1 MSENE
6 ATTEDWVSGPH
17 RVDTPH
23 PELTD
28 GLANLWGR
36 VATAGGAVGFGP
48 ADPVEEL
55 HAAAKELVE
64 EVTNKRVRL
73 ITLGKGHVL
82 VGAVALRQQRLP
94 VQRHTA
100 QLLWLLVDPDLQGQG
115 WEQQLHD
122 AALAQA
128 QALGLEKLELSA
140 RGGSDLAQLLESN
153 AWVERGRWSGAV
165 RLADGEEHAEV
176 WFARDV

>member
-1 MSENE
+1 M
-6 ATTEDWVSGPH
+6 TEDNATEDFITGPH

-23 PELTD
+23 PDLTD

-48 ADPVEEL
+48 SDPVEEL

-64 EVTNKRVRL
+64 EVSNKRVRL
-73 ITLGKGHVL
+73 MTLGKGHVL
-82 VGAVALRQQRLP
+82 VGAAALRQQRLP

-100 QLLWLLVDPDLQGQG
+100 QLLWLLVDPELQGQG
-115 WEQQLHD
+115 WDQQLHD
-122 AALAQA
+122 AVLTQA
-128 QALGLEKLELSA
+128 HAFGLRRLELFA
-140 RGGSDLAQLLESN
+140 REGSDLARFVESN
-153 AWVERGRWSGAV
+153 GWVEQGRWPGAV
-165 RLADGEEHAEV
+165 RVAEGDEHAEV

>member
-1 MSENE
+1 MAENDE
-6 ATTEDWVSGPH
+6 TTEDWVSGPH

-48 ADPVEEL
+48 SDPVEEL

-64 EVTNKRVRL
+64 EVTSKRVRL

-82 VGAVALRQQRLP
+82 AGAVALRQQWLP

-100 QLLWLLVDPDLQGQG
+100 QLLWVLVDPDLQGQG
-115 WEQQLHD
+115 WDQQLHD
-122 AALAQA
+122 AALVQA
-128 QALGLEKLELSA
+128 QALGLEKVQLFA
-140 RGGSDLAQLLESN
+140 RGGSDLARLLESN
-153 AWVERGRWSGAV
+153 AWVEQGRWPGAV
-165 RLADGEEHAEV
+165 RLAEGEEHPEV